1 CRKRR
6 PSQVRDALLT
16 LPPTVD
22 LNCRDSSGRTV
33 AHVAADSGS
42 VEALMVLEQ
51 RGADLHQLN
60 TDCEN
65 GLHLASRVGNDE
77 VAAFFLDRSVCPE
90 GQNRAGETP
99 LHLACRGGHLT
110 ILRLLLLGSRRASPN
125 SRDRRH
131 QRTPLVIAAS
141 EIRILG
147 IEVARVLLRA
157 GARPDIPDSEG
168 WGPLRHAIQRQHQ
181 AMAMLLISAGA
192 PLDQL
197 DSSERDSPLHAASRL
212 GQLPVV
218 QALCAYGCRV
228 DAVNVQGLTP
238 LHQTARAGHLE
249 VVRCLLLAGANPQ
262 LASQE
267 GLLPEVMSLAQGHTM
282 TASLLG
288 RMRPERRAVC
298 VEQLVF
304 GHSGSGKTA
313 LIDSLRSNR
322 ITGFLRRTFLAGGSG
337 GGGGSG
343 ASTGQVIVG
352 DCDDEL
358 DRRQCVSLLQRS
370 SAPSEISFD
379 AQHEAYTRG
388 IAVQNLNITGA
399 GDFSV
404 WEFSGYE
411 PYYLFYDHFI
421 GDTSCVHAILFS
433 LAECYETMRQ
443 RVLFWLHFLL
453 ARLPPREPLG
463 YCGKP
468 KTLARVLL
476 IGTHADAA
484 TVFRGDGP
492 RGLLESADADRLLL
506 EVQELAQY
514 RLEVCHE
521 VFAVD
526 TSEAMSAEM
535 KSLRQRLAD
544 WRTEILRHLPRGN
557 GLLDTVAS
565 RLPEWA
571 GATEFPVFTWRQF
584 IEAVRGKVNPL
595 CSDDHLKD
603 LIQELQY
610 TGDVVYLESEVEQD
624 MIVLSPQWLCSDV
637 LGYLL
642 SYDNIAQAR
651 VTGTFSVNDVQ
662 FMTGETAADQLVR
675 LLSALDLCTRA
686 DLDGGAEDSDVPSAS
701 EYSSSRLQTTAFEP
715 LRIDLFQWF
724 HGSKLSLEGCVE
736 CMLQLEE
743 SDQLIRLR
751 ARGPPAR
758 AQLLFGICQDIAG
771 LLEQTIDDMCPGLEF
786 DLALLSPKELRDLNL
801 AVPQSA
807 VFRAMQKHQS
817 TTGESSESGSLISFP
832 PPTIPIA
839 FPASGSTCDETQ
851 DEEEEEEDL
860 ENLICFGSRE
870 LLSHL
875 TLGPTASTSPDSAA
889 PLRMFDPP
897 DPLGKDWC
905 LLAVR
910 LGLTHSVPAV
920 HSGNEWL
927 RSRTAVL
934 LDEWRRVGGPGG
946 TNVGALVDV
955 LRELGREDAVEL
967 LIAQAPMFALTQ
979 STLMQAIGDSTK
991 QDWKDS
997 AVEEFLLKTIKH
1009 GNLRDLETALK
1020 SRTDIDRLVLPTGD
1034 RMCTSPLH
1042 LASREGRTD
1051 AARVLIDFGASVNL
1065 QNSFGISPL
1074 YLASKEG
1081 HLAVVN
1087 LLIDYQADFILHQSM
1102 GRCFIVQALIKANAD
1117 KGHANTVKLLIN
1129 AQADINLQR
1138 SSGESPLFIASLMGH
1153 GEVVKTLLKAQATC
1167 DVQESHGATPLFIA
1181 SQLNHPEVVRL
1192 LIERQADLNL
1202 QRNNGASAIYIAA
1215 EKGFNF
1221 VIDFL
1226 IAANADIHIPTNS
1239 GATPIFIASQNG
1251 HLRAAAQVNAQ
1262 DQLGQT
1268 PLLVAAQHAH
1278 YKIVKGLIENEAD
1291 VNLQSRSG
1299 LSPIYT
1305 ASQEGHCIVVDLLI
1319 RSGAN
1324 VNLQAKSGATPLYIA
1339 AQNGHLRVV
1348 ESLIQARADVNLQS
1362 KIGETPA
1369 YIASQNGHY
1378 QIVRL
1383 LLKAGADIDA
1393 CSETGA
1399 SPLYVASQFGH
1410 RNVVQLLLTA
1420 QASVNQQLITGETP
1434 LFIASQKGHGV
1445 WLMRFLKHRQ
1455 TQRFRQATKRHR
1467 FSLLRKIGTINEQ
1480 DVSQQS
1486 DELHSALRL
1495 SGFVDSRVA
1504 LQTAVAD
1511 VLQQI
1516 VRDMNSYDGYYIVDS
1531 ESDIDM
1537 MQLIPGR
1544 LYHLKGACRCP
1555 EIPESDKVEYA
1566 DGHIVV
1572 SGFASNPAKPINGS
1586 ELKPAVDNVDACR
1599 LCCYPP
1605 IAIFLPERLR
1615 RSNILE
1621 SVLKSLQDELVDSPC
1636 HIVHAAPAGMA
1647 GQQLRV
1653 STTFLEKRL
1662 LRSLTT
1668 LQGQVFVSL
1677 KYLVKKTVMEAVQTV
1692 IRNLPQY
1699 LAEYKNSLKP
1709 LGETG
1714 VFYFHPFQI
1723 LPHLPGSMSQSKELK
1738 YHEIY
1743 GVVRRCLYL
1752 LSAAK
1757 SEAYS
1762 QQTVA
1767 ELTDRLPD
1775 CARSARETLRALNCL
1790 KLGQR
1795 EAAVKI
1801 LTDFG
1806 QFPVS
1811 LGIDWSARMT
1821 ANNAT
1826 EDLVRKHLSNSD
1838 SAWKFCFKFS
1848 RQPLLD
1854 FLPRFFSEC
1863 FPLQLSN
1870 MNTYYFVNFDAL
1882 LHGLRL
1888 EFVPSDERAY
1898 LWIQAVADRNGADLQ
1913 EIAISARYCPDQ
1925 ELLLRL
1931 LRKPVRHW
1939 VPNIVQE
1946 EIKKRLDE
1954 LSQQRLK

>member
-1 CRKRR
+1 
-6 PSQVRDALLT
+6 
-16 LPPTVD
+16 
-22 LNCRDSSGRTV
+22 
-33 AHVAADSGS
+33 
-42 VEALMVLEQ
+42 M
-51 RGADLHQLN
+51 QL
-60 TDCEN
+60 
-65 GLHLASRVGNDE
+65 AVG
-77 VAAFFLDRSVCPE
+77 
-90 GQNRAGETP
+90 
-99 LHLACRGGHLT
+99 
-110 ILRLLLLGSRRASPN
+110 
-125 SRDRRH
+125 
-131 QRTPLVIAAS
+131 
-141 EIRILG
+141 
-147 IEVARVLLRA
+147 VLLK
-157 GARPDIPDSEG
+157 
-168 WGPLRHAIQRQHQ
+168 
-181 AMAMLLISAGA
+181 
-192 PLDQL
+192 
-197 DSSERDSPLHAASRL
+197 
-212 GQLPVV
+212 
-218 QALCAYGCRV
+218 
-228 DAVNVQGLTP
+228 
-238 LHQTARAGHLE
+238 
-249 VVRCLLLAGANPQ
+249 LA
-262 LASQE
+262 
-267 GLLPEVMSLAQGHTM
+267 
-282 TASLLG
+282 
-288 RMRPERRAVC
+288 
-298 VEQLVF
+298 
-304 GHSGSGKTA
+304 
-313 LIDSLRSNR
+313 
-322 ITGFLRRTFLAGGSG
+322 
-337 GGGGSG
+337 
-343 ASTGQVIVG
+343 
-352 DCDDEL
+352 
-358 DRRQCVSLLQRS
+358 
-370 SAPSEISFD
+370 
-379 AQHEAYTRG
+379 
-388 IAVQNLNITGA
+388 
-399 GDFSV
+399 
-404 WEFSGYE
+404 
-411 PYYLFYDHFI
+411 
-421 GDTSCVHAILFS
+421 
-433 LAECYETMRQ
+433 
-443 RVLFWLHFLL
+443 
-453 ARLPPREPLG
+453 
-463 YCGKP
+463 
-468 KTLARVLL
+468 
-476 IGTHADAA
+476 
-484 TVFRGDGP
+484 
-492 RGLLESADADRLLL
+492 
-506 EVQELAQY
+506 
-514 RLEVCHE
+514 
-521 VFAVD
+521 
-526 TSEAMSAEM
+526 
-535 KSLRQRLAD
+535 
-544 WRTEILRHLPRGN
+544 
-557 GLLDTVAS
+557 
-565 RLPEWA
+565 
-571 GATEFPVFTWRQF
+571 
-584 IEAVRGKVNPL
+584 
-595 CSDDHLKD
+595 
-603 LIQELQY
+603 
-610 TGDVVYLESEVEQD
+610 
-624 MIVLSPQWLCSDV
+624 
-637 LGYLL
+637 
-642 SYDNIAQAR
+642 
-651 VTGTFSVNDVQ
+651 
-662 FMTGETAADQLVR
+662 
-675 LLSALDLCTRA
+675 LSA
-686 DLDGGAEDSDVPSAS
+686 
-701 EYSSSRLQTTAFEP
+701 
-715 LRIDLFQWF
+715 
-724 HGSKLSLEGCVE
+724 
-736 CMLQLEE
+736 
-743 SDQLIRLR
+743 
-751 ARGPPAR
+751 
-758 AQLLFGICQDIAG
+758 
-771 LLEQTIDDMCPGLEF
+771 
-786 DLALLSPKELRDLNL
+786 
-801 AVPQSA
+801 
-807 VFRAMQKHQS
+807 
-817 TTGESSESGSLISFP
+817 
-832 PPTIPIA
+832 
-839 FPASGSTCDETQ
+839 
-851 DEEEEEEDL
+851 
-860 ENLICFGSRE
+860 
-870 LLSHL
+870 
-875 TLGPTASTSPDSAA
+875 
-889 PLRMFDPP
+889 
-897 DPLGKDWC
+897 
-905 LLAVR
+905 
-910 LGLTHSVPAV
+910 
-920 HSGNEWL
+920 
-927 RSRTAVL
+927 
-934 LDEWRRVGGPGG
+934 
-946 TNVGALVDV
+946 
-955 LRELGREDAVEL
+955 
-967 LIAQAPMFALTQ
+967 
-979 STLMQAIGDSTK
+979 LMQAIGDSTK

-997 AVEEFLLKTIKH
+997 AVEEFLLQAIKH

-1087 LLIDYQADFILHQSM
+1087 LLIDYQADVNIQTVSGSTPVYIASEQ
-1102 GRCFIVQALIKANAD
+1102 GRCFIVQALIKANVDVNLATTNGITPIWIASQSGHHDIVRRLILARAD
-1117 KGHANTVKLLIN
+1117 VDAKKISFGSSPLYTASQNGYIRVVDELIKAQADVNMQENLGATPIYIASQKGHANTVELLIN

-1153 GEVVKTLLKAQATC
+1153 GEVVKAILKAQATC
-1167 DVQESHGATPLFIA
+1167 DVQESHGVTPLFIA

-1215 EKGFNF
+1215 EKGCNL
-1221 VIDFL
+1221 VVDLL
-1226 IAANADIHIPTNS
+1226 IAANVDIHIPTNS

-1251 HLRAAAQVNAQ
+1251 HLRVVRSLIRAAAQVNAQ

-1305 ASQEGHCIVVDLLI
+1305 ASQEGHCIIVDLLI
-1319 RSGAN
+1319 RYGAN

-1434 LFIASQKGHGV
+1434 LFIASQKGHGSV
-1445 WLMRFLKHRQ
+1445 VDALLKAQADPTIQ
-1455 TQRFRQATKRHR
+1455 TSYKATPVFIASQNRHYKVIALLKKALANVEEILSKSDSSDQAKDSTNSVEK
-1467 FSLLRKIGTINEQ
+1467 SDSEQ

-1486 DELHSALRL
+1486 DELNSALRL

-1516 VRDMNSYDGYYIVDS
+1516 VRDMNSYDGYYIVGSYSEGWGNNLSVLDGSTDS

-1555 EIPESDKVEYA
+1555 EISESDKVEYA

-1605 IAIFLPERLR
+1605 IAPLLPERLR

-1677 KYLVKKTVMEAVQTV
+1677 KYLVKKVIGNKDKLNIQGLKSYHAKTLTFRLVEETPVEAWKDPKNLINLIKRSLEVLYDSIKENCTENNLNGRIMNHFFLCDASLYLKGLSLQSPQDVIQALQTVMEAVQTV

-1790 KLGQR
+1790 KLGQQ

-1898 LWIQAVADRNGADLQ
+1898 LWIQAVADRNGSDLQ

-1925 ELLLRL
+1925 ELMLRL

>member
-1 CRKRR
+1 DKIFSSSTVMEWKLDCRYGQQMMKACQHDCRILAMSTEACWGLSINSEAAGGDASFPLAGLFEAAASGD

-33 AHVAADSGS
+33 VHVAADSGS

-65 GLHLASRVGNDE
+65 GLHLASHVGNDE

-141 EIRILG
+141 EIVSESLG

-298 VEQLVF
+298 VEQLVPTQRSLPRIKLKVF

-358 DRRQCVSLLQRS
+358 DRRQCFSLLQRS

-571 GATEFPVFTWRQF
+571 GATEFPVFTWQQF

-686 DLDGGAEDSDVPSAS
+686 DLDGGAEDSDSDEDVQYEFPCLNFLESGRSPWEPTAQHENSVYGGWQLKAS
-701 EYSSSRLQTTAFEP
+701 MAASQLVHIFPRVQCRLRRSIQAAACRPPPLEP

-786 DLALLSPKELRDLNL
+786 DLALLSPKELRQFPRRLKL

-875 TLGPTASTSPDSAA
+875 TLGPSFHSPT
-889 PLRMFDPP
+889 LQRLCRMFDPP

-997 AVEEFLLKTIKH
+997 AVEEFLLQAIKH

-1087 LLIDYQADFILHQSM
+1087 LLIDYQADVNIRTVSGSTPVYIASEQ

-1117 KGHANTVKLLIN
+1117 VNLATTNGITPIWIASQSGHHDIVRRLILARADVDAKKISFGSSPLYTASQNGYIRVVDELIKAQADVNMQENLGATPIYIASQKGHANTVELLIN

-1153 GEVVKTLLKAQATC
+1153 GEVVKALLKAQATC
-1167 DVQESHGATPLFIA
+1167 DVQESHGVTPLFIA

-1215 EKGFNF
+1215 EK
-1221 VIDFL
+1221 
-1226 IAANADIHIPTNS
+1226 ANADIHIPTNS

-1251 HLRAAAQVNAQ
+1251 HLRVVRSLIRAAAQVNAQ

-1434 LFIASQKGHGV
+1434 LFIASQKGHG
-1445 WLMRFLKHRQ
+1445 
-1455 TQRFRQATKRHR
+1455 
-1467 FSLLRKIGTINEQ
+1467 S
-1480 DVSQQS
+1480 
-1486 DELHSALRL
+1486 
-1495 SGFVDSRVA
+1495 
-1504 LQTAVAD
+1504 
-1511 VLQQI
+1511 
-1516 VRDMNSYDGYYIVDS
+1516 
-1531 ESDIDM
+1531 
-1537 MQLIPGR
+1537 
-1544 LYHLKGACRCP
+1544 
-1555 EIPESDKVEYA
+1555 
-1566 DGHIVV
+1566 VV
-1572 SGFASNPAKPINGS
+1572 
-1586 ELKPAVDNVDACR
+1586 
-1599 LCCYPP
+1599 
-1605 IAIFLPERLR
+1605 
-1615 RSNILE
+1615 
-1621 SVLKSLQDELVDSPC
+1621 
-1636 HIVHAAPAGMA
+1636 
-1647 GQQLRV
+1647 
-1653 STTFLEKRL
+1653 
-1662 LRSLTT
+1662 
-1668 LQGQVFVSL
+1668 
-1677 KYLVKKTVMEAVQTV
+1677 
-1692 IRNLPQY
+1692 
-1699 LAEYKNSLKP
+1699 
-1709 LGETG
+1709 
-1714 VFYFHPFQI
+1714 
-1723 LPHLPGSMSQSKELK
+1723 
-1738 YHEIY
+1738 
-1743 GVVRRCLYL
+1743 
-1752 LSAAK
+1752 
-1757 SEAYS
+1757 
-1762 QQTVA
+1762 
-1767 ELTDRLPD
+1767 
-1775 CARSARETLRALNCL
+1775 
-1790 KLGQR
+1790 
-1795 EAAVKI
+1795 
-1801 LTDFG
+1801 
-1806 QFPVS
+1806 
-1811 LGIDWSARMT
+1811 
-1821 ANNAT
+1821 
-1826 EDLVRKHLSNSD
+1826 
-1838 SAWKFCFKFS
+1838 
-1848 RQPLLD
+1848 
-1854 FLPRFFSEC
+1854 
-1863 FPLQLSN
+1863 
-1870 MNTYYFVNFDAL
+1870 DAL
-1882 LHGLRL
+1882 LKAQAD
-1888 EFVPSDERAY
+1888 PT
-1898 LWIQAVADRNGADLQ
+1898 IQTSYKATPVF
-1913 EIAISARYCPDQ
+1913 IASQNRHYKVIA
-1925 ELLLRL
+1925 LLKKALAN
-1931 LRKPVRHW
+1931 V
-1939 VPNIVQE
+1939 E
-1946 EIKKRLDE
+1946 EI
-1954 LSQQRLK
+1954 LSKSDSSDQAKDSTNSVEKSD